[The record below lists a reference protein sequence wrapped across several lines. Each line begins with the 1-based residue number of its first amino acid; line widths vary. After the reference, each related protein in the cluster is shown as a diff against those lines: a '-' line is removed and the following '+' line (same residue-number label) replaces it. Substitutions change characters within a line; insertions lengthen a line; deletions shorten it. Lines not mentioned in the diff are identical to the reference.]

1 MRILGRR
8 VAPRFPIYHRVL
20 GRAKWSSRAVA
31 GRLLRLLV
39 AAFVPAQTDIVIG
52 LDDTVGRRW
61 GRRSTPAAS
70 IAILSDPPTAV
81 RRKLRRRPTPNL
93 AASISYA
100 SPRHAETA

>member
-1 MRILGRR
+1 MLAPGRRTVTAALRILGRR

-61 GRRSTPAAS
+61 GPKVNARGIYRDPVRSS
-70 IAILSDPPTAV
+70 NGRS
-81 RRKLRRRPTPNL
+81 
-93 AASISYA
+93 
-100 SPRHAETA
+100 